1 MIKYLLLTTL
11 FFAFSFSL
19 RAQDPTNPSDSTTQ
33 KKPIVSDTV
42 KTEQDTIPET
52 TKPSIP
58 PKDTVKKV
66 VNPPKVYS
74 TNPSDTD
81 NGNTTNNGEPKI
93 IYYQSV
99 KDDDGWVKVKR
110 KEKRRGRDRYGR
122 RDIHTITGR
131 NSHGGGFGALSFK
144 STELENETLV
154 MAGVR
159 GGWIINRALGIGF
172 EGYGIIPT
180 ATITDVNPQDVM
192 PIGGYGGMFLEP
204 VFFSNQVVHVTF
216 PVSAGAGW
224 LGYYEENSSG
234 FGSLDGDQVAEDVF
248 WYVEPGASIE
258 INIARNFRLAGGVSK
273 RFTEDLEILETRNE
287 DFNTLS
293 YFITLKIGS
302 F

>member
-1 MIKYLLLTTL
+1 M
-11 FFAFSFSL
+11 FFAFCITL
-19 RAQDPTNPSDSTTQ
+19 NAQEKTNPKDSIIQ
-33 KKPIVSDTV
+33 KKTEIPSDTV
-42 KTEQDTIPET
+42 KNEQDTIPQIK
-52 TKPSIP
+52 KPRII
-58 PKDTVKKV
+58 PKDSVKKE
-66 VNPPKVYS
+66 VNEPKIYNTTS
-74 TNPSDTD
+74 N
-81 NGNTTNNGEPKI
+81 NGNDHDNNDREPKI

-99 KDDDGWVKVKR
+99 KDGNGTVWTKR
-110 KEKRRGRDRYGR
+110 KEKRRGRDRY

-144 STELENETLV
+144 STELENETIV

-159 GGWIINRALGIGF
+159 AGWIINRALGIGF
-172 EGYGIIPT
+172 EGFGIIPT
-180 ATITDVNPQDVM
+180 ATISDIGTQDLM

-204 VFFSNQVVHVTF
+204 VFFSNQVIHVTF

-224 LGYYEENSSG
+224 IGYYEDNSSN
-234 FGSLDGDQVAEDVF
+234 FASIDGDRVAEDVF

-258 INIARNFRLAGGVSK
+258 INIARNFRLAGGISK
-273 RFTEDLEILETRNE
+273 RFTEDLEILETGNE